1 MTSEDRTKKVSS
13 AWETDHLRQMK
24 QHLLP
29 EERRNQMQHIL
40 FWFHNFEIS
49 SLTQKELVLFTVD
62 FSPSCGWNNWSLEEW
77 TSATELFKL
86 FVLIVHFESLFSTLK
101 KTFWILS
108 VFLTLFNNVHCLKKK
123 NKLNSNLGGFSAAV
137 NCTFCTNSG
146 CCASC
151 KIAPCASVCYLCRLI

>member
-123 NKLNSNLGGFSAAV
+123 QTEFKPWGFLRS
-137 NCTFCTNSG
+137 
-146 CCASC
+146 
-151 KIAPCASVCYLCRLI
+151 R